1 MSIKIA
7 SNTSAFK
14 HCCPSAVIEAHCC
27 GCTEAE
33 NPPLVSFFKYYTY
46 SIISF
51 HSTKHVAVLI
61 YNDTFQAVQV

>member
-33 NPPLVSFFKYYTY
+33 NPPLVSFFKYYIY
-46 SIISF
+46 VQHYFFSF
-51 HSTKHVAVLI
+51 YKACCSTHI
-61 YNDTFQAVQV
+61 